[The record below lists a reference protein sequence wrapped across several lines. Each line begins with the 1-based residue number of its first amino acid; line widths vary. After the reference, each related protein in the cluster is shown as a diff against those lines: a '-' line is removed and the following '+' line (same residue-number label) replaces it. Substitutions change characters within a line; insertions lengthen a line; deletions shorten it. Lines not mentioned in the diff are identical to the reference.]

1 VARVW
6 KAQESGTT
14 GTLKLRFDLSQVPGA
29 GGVVGNNNL
38 SNIRLLVDAN
48 GVFASGATSVSP
60 TTFNNTTHIADF
72 DFDFTGATGYF
83 KIYATR
89 YAEELAEWLRIQKEQ
104 DWAAF
109 YTKAGGGGASVVY
122 CVNGSIDLNST
133 LDAALTLV
141 NASNCN
147 YDGITS
153 ASGTTRPKIF
163 RRTVT
168 FTTSSNQLPV
178 QAAIL
183 VEWQEGPNQIFS
195 VPINTTYTY

>member
-1 VARVW
+1 M
-6 KAQESGTT
+6 TT
-14 GTLKLRFDLSQVPGA
+14 TSKKNVRKRGFSLFEVLIFIVIS
-29 GGVVGNNNL
+29 
-38 SNIRLLVDAN
+38 SFLLVSMVSYRVATIR
-48 GVFASGATSVSP
+48 ASRS
-60 TTFNNTTHIADF
+60 
-72 DFDFTGATGYF
+72 GYY

-104 DWAAF
+104 DWATF
-109 YTKAGGGGASVVY
+109 YTKAGGGAAAIVY
-122 CVNGSIDLNST
+122 CANGSIDLNST
-133 LDAALTLV
+133 LDVALTLV

>member
-1 VARVW
+1 M
-6 KAQESGTT
+6 TT
-14 GTLKLRFDLSQVPGA
+14 TSKKNVRKRGFSLFEVLIFIVIS
-29 GGVVGNNNL
+29 
-38 SNIRLLVDAN
+38 SFLLVSMVSYRVATIR
-48 GVFASGATSVSP
+48 ASRS
-60 TTFNNTTHIADF
+60 
-72 DFDFTGATGYF
+72 GYY

-104 DWAAF
+104 DWASF
-109 YTKAGGGGASVVY
+109 YTKAGGGGGVAVAY

-133 LDAALTLV
+133 L
-141 NASNCN
+141 ASLIPVDSTCK
-147 YDGITS
+147 YDGIS
-153 ASGTTRPKIF
+153 SSSTTRPKIF

-168 FTTSSNQLPV
+168 FTTSSSQLPV